1 MEELPA
7 GEIHA
12 SLPDKNEPSDLLA
25 AFDKAIESTRREA
38 REVALMLEQSQAEV
52 NRLGQKS
59 ASVIAYVK
67 QMRERKQWE
76 EMANACETAIDAQQ
90 RYLIMRG
97 QLEKLQQVYDTLE
110 RFTETLQAL
119 KEAAEHAHV
128 VGAGQQQSAL
138 AVLEM
143 LVQAQ
148 ESERRRLS
156 RQMHDGPAQALSNFI
171 LQTEIAARLFEVDPD
186 KAREELQNLKT
197 SAANTFKQVR
207 EFIFELRPM
216 MLDDLGLVPT
226 VKRYLETLNN
236 QTDADIKVRILGQ
249 ERRYAA
255 YLEVFVF
262 RAIQELVSTALHE
275 RKADHISVMLHLDE
289 RQVQV
294 QVEDNG
300 TPLDVEEIESS
311 EFVGL
316 RLLRERV
323 EMLGGNMNIESD
335 ASEGNRISFVVLALA
350 ADNGKKQA

>member
-7 GEIHA
+7 GEVRS
-12 SLPDKNEPSDLLA
+12 SLPDKNETAGLLA
-25 AFDKAIESTRREA
+25 AIDQALEETRREA

-76 EMANACETAIDAQQ
+76 EMATACETAIDAQQ

-97 QLEKLQQVYDTLE
+97 QLEKLQQVYETLE
-110 RFTETLQAL
+110 RFTETLQKL
-119 KEAAEHAHV
+119 RETAEQENV
-128 VGAGQQQSAL
+128 AGSGRQQSAL

-148 ESERRRLS
+148 ETERQRLS

-171 LQTEIAARLFEVDPD
+171 LQTEIATRLFEVDPD

-236 QTDADIKVRILGQ
+236 QTDADIEVRIFGQ
-249 ERRYAA
+249 ERRYAG

-262 RAIQELVSTALHE
+262 RAIQEMVSAALHD
-275 RKADHISVMLHLDE
+275 RKADHVAVTLTLDE

-300 TPLDVEEIESS
+300 EPLNVEEIEGG

-323 EMLGGNMNIESD
+323 EMLGGSMNIESD
-335 ASEGNRISFVVLALA
+335 PNEGNKVSFVVLALA
-350 ADNGKKQA
+350 ADNNN